1 MPQENKETNNKLSS
15 LKTKHKICFS
25 FYRQTIMVGYG
36 KGSEILIT
44 QQRGKEV
51 TMVGLEKNGFLL
63 TKSC

>member
-1 MPQENKETNNKLSS
+1 
-15 LKTKHKICFS
+15 
-25 FYRQTIMVGYG
+25 MVGYG